1 MKKTL
6 NINIGNS
13 IIHLE
18 EDAYEM
24 LTVYLNEV
32 KHHFAKNADDFEI
45 VTDIENRIAEMFG
58 ELLAQQQKQVIDVQD
73 VQSVIAQMGS
83 VKDFENSEEQDE
95 VPGNSQQAMPAHDG
109 VKKLFRDTDQA
120 MIAGVCVGLG
130 HYLNIE
136 ARWLRLAALLSIFMG
151 GSGILIYLIMWIV
164 IPKAESKSDKMA
176 MRGEE
181 ANLRGFMNSHQN
193 PLVKQSRGFLAEF
206 FEFLG
211 NFINGTGKAALKLV
225 ATAIVIFGSFLLLM
239 LIISLAGVFG
249 VWDADVYSYFPFSII
264 NEAYFSK
271 MILAVFVV
279 FLIPILALV
288 LFSIRVAFNGKPIHK
303 TVSFGLLVIWLAGVA
318 VSVFYIA
325 KVSAEFKESAEFAQV
340 KELVPHQTL
349 VLSVDKSRF
358 FTKEDSL
365 NYKIDPVNYKG
376 RKILKDGRGPLDQP
390 RNMNLRLEKSENGK
404 MTLYENYSA
413 MGKTFEMALKNAQNI
428 HYDFQQRDSV
438 LNFSS
443 GLQLLKKANYRAQE
457 VQLVLNIPVGTH
469 LKINRNLREYLTGH
483 NYWDCYA
490 DDSKEF
496 SEWVMT
502 ENGLECLSERKDGH
516 SDE

>member
-32 KHHFAKNADDFEI
+32 KQHFAKNADDFEI

-58 ELLAQQQKQVIDVQD
+58 EILTIQQKQVIDIQD
-73 VQSVIAQMGS
+73 VRSVIIQMGS
-83 VKDFENSEEQDE
+83 VKDFENSEEQE
-95 VPGNSQQAMPAHDG
+95 ENNGNYQPSSTPTG
-109 VKKLFRDTDQA
+109 IKKLYRDTDQA
-120 MIAGVCVGLG
+120 MVAGVCVGLG

-136 ARWLRLAALLSIFMG
+136 ARWLRLAALISIFIG

-164 IPKAESKSDKMA
+164 IPRAESKSEKMA
-176 MRGEE
+176 MRGEA
-181 ANLRGFMNSHQN
+181 ANLRGFMNSHLN
-193 PLVKQSRGFLAEF
+193 PLVQQSRGFLAEF

-211 NFINGTGKAALKLV
+211 NFISGTGKAVLKVV
-225 ATAIVIFGSFLLLM
+225 ATGVVIFGSFLLLM
-239 LIISLAGVFG
+239 LIISLAGLFG
-249 VWDADVYSYFPFSII
+249 LWDAAVYSYFPFSII
-264 NEAYFSK
+264 DETYFSN
-271 MILAVFVV
+271 MVLAAFVV
-279 FLIPILALV
+279 FVIPILALV

-303 TVSFGLLVIWLAGVA
+303 TLSFGLLIIWLVGLA

-340 KELVPHQTL
+340 TELVPHKTL
-349 VLSVDKSRF
+349 VLSIDKTRF

-365 NYKIDPVNYKG
+365 NYKIDPINYKG
-376 RKILKDGRGPLDQP
+376 RRILNDGRGPLDQP
-390 RNMNLRLEKSENGK
+390 RNMSLRLEKSQNGK
-404 MTLYENYSA
+404 IALTENYSSN
-413 MGKTFEMALKNAQNI
+413 GRTFESALKNAQNI
-428 HYDFQQRDSV
+428 HYDFQQVDST

-443 GLQLLKKANYRAQE
+443 ALQLMKKANYRGQE
-457 VQLVLNIPVGTH
+457 VSLTLAVPVGTH
-469 LKINRNLREYLTGH
+469 LKINRDFNRYLNGY
-483 NYWDCYA
+483 NFWDCYS
-490 DDSKEF
+490 DDNQEY

-502 ENGLECLSERKDGH
+502 ETGLECLNQHKEGD
-516 SDE
+516 SDH

>member
-58 ELLAQQQKQVIDVQD
+58 EILTGQQKQVIDIQD
-73 VQSVIAQMGS
+73 VQAVIAQMGS
-83 VKDFENSEEQDE
+83 VKDFESSEEEEE
-95 VPGNSQQAMPAHDG
+95 VSGNYQAMPAHDG
-109 VKKLFRDTDQA
+109 IKKLYRDTDQA

-136 ARWLRLAALLSIFMG
+136 ARWLRLAALISIFIG

-164 IPKAESKSDKMA
+164 IPRAESKSEKMA
-176 MRGEE
+176 MRGEA

-193 PLVKQSRGFLAEF
+193 PLLKQSRGFLAEF

-211 NFINGTGKAALKLV
+211 NFINGTGKVVLKVV
-225 ATAIVIFGSFLLLM
+225 ATGVVIFGSFLLLM
-239 LIISLAGVFG
+239 LIVSLAGVFG
-249 VWDADVYSYFPFSII
+249 MWDADVYNNFPFSVI
-264 NEAYFSK
+264 NESYFST
-271 MILAVFVV
+271 MVFAVFIVL
-279 FLIPILALV
+279 LIPILALV
-288 LFSIRVAFNGKPIHK
+288 LFSIRVAFNGKPINK
-303 TVSFGLLVIWLAGVA
+303 TLSYGLLMIWLVGVA

-340 KELVPHQTL
+340 TELVPHKTI
-349 VLSVDKSRF
+349 VLAIDKTRF

-376 RKILKDGRGPLDQP
+376 RRILSDGGGPFDQP
-390 RNMNLRLEKSENGK
+390 RNMYLRLEKSENGK
-404 MTLYENYSA
+404 MVLSENYSA
-413 MGKTFEMALKNAQNI
+413 QGRTFETALKNAQNI
-428 HYDFQQRDSV
+428 HYDFQQVDSV

-443 GLQLLKKANYRAQE
+443 DLQLVKKANYRGQE
-457 VQLVLNIPVGTH
+457 VGLTLTVPVGTH
-469 LKINRNLREYLTGH
+469 LKINRDFNRYLNGY
-483 NYWDCYA
+483 NFWDCYEN
-490 DDSKEF
+490 DDQEF

-502 ENGLECLSERKDGH
+502 DTGLKCLNEHKEAHPDH
-516 SDE
+516 

>member
-32 KHHFAKNADDFEI
+32 KQHFAKNADDFEI

-58 ELLAQQQKQVIDVQD
+58 EILTAQQKQVIDIQD

-83 VKDFENSEEQDE
+83 VKDFENSEAEE
-95 VPGNSQQAMPAHDG
+95 EIAGNFSAMPPHDG
-109 VKKLFRDTDQA
+109 VKKLYRDTDQA

-130 HYLNIE
+130 YYLNIE
-136 ARWLRLAALLSIFMG
+136 ARWIRLAALISMFIG

-164 IPKAESKSDKMA
+164 VPRAETKSEKMA

-193 PLVKQSRGFLAEF
+193 PLLKQSRGFLAEF

-211 NFINGTGKAALKLV
+211 NFVNGTGKVMLKLV
-225 ATAIVIFGSFLLLM
+225 AAAVVIFCSFLLLM
-239 LIISLAGVFG
+239 LIVGLAGVLG
-249 VWDADVYSYFPFSII
+249 IWDADVYAYFPFNII
-264 NEAYFSK
+264 NESYFST
-271 MILAVFVV
+271 MIFAVFIALLV
-279 FLIPILALV
+279 PILALV
-288 LFSIRVAFNGKPIHK
+288 LFSIRVAFNGKAINK
-303 TVSFGLLVIWLAGVA
+303 MLSYSLLMIWLLGVA

-340 KELVPHQTL
+340 KELVPHKTI
-349 VLSVDKSRF
+349 VLAIDKTRF
-358 FTKEDSL
+358 FTKEDSV
-365 NYKIDPVNYKG
+365 NYRIDPVDYKG
-376 RKILKDGRGPLDQP
+376 RRILNDGRGPFDQP
-390 RNMNLRLEKSENGK
+390 RNMRLNIDKSLNGK
-404 MTLYENYSA
+404 MILSENYSSQ
-413 MGKTFEMALKNAQNI
+413 GRTFEAALRNAQNI
-428 HYDFQQRDSV
+428 HYDFKQVDSV

-443 GLQLLKKANYRAQE
+443 DLQLIKKANYRGQE
-457 VQLVLNIPVGTH
+457 VSLTLSVPVGTH
-469 LKINRNLREYLTGH
+469 LKINRDFNRYLNGY
-483 NYWDCYA
+483 NFWDCVE
-490 DDSKEF
+490 DDNQEF

-502 ENGLECLSERKDGH
+502 ETGLTCLTERKH
-516 SDE
+516 EESDQ